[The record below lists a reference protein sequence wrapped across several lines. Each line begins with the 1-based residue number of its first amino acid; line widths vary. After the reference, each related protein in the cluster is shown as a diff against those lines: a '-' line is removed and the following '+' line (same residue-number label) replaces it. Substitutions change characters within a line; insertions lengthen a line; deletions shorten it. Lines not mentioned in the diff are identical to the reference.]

1 MNIAQA
7 EKNLNSWMQDPSDNP
22 QGSTLTAAELTVSA
36 KVLDRYISEENL
48 AKLFHDRE
56 QAESLAAFSADL
68 LTTYPNYPYHQPAH
82 GVDVMHTTHLLTGM
96 IPVDKMSSDQKDLLL
111 VAAAAHDAGFKAGPP
126 PEGYAT
132 KEHYAVSF
140 LDEKYK
146 PDSADY
152 EFMESAILGTIIGPK
167 EQIRRDSIEAK
178 LLHHADLGYV
188 WLSGGRD
195 FLNYA
200 MRFRVEECSELSWR
214 EFQELESLFL
224 SNYQQHLEDDM
235 RACGVAEK
243 MIEQMV
249 YQVAE
254 NRRFITD
261 PELDEPSQEILQDWP
276 MTQEKRVSSPC
287 QIGKTVLVSSG
298 VSL

>member
-1 MNIAQA
+1 MNITQT
-7 EKNLNSWMQDPSDNP
+7 EKGLNSWVQDPSDNP
-22 QGSTLTAAELTVSA
+22 QDPTLTAAELTVSA
-36 KVLDRYISEENL
+36 KVLDRYTSEENL
-48 AKLFHDRE
+48 SELFYDRE
-56 QAESLAAFSADL
+56 RAESLATFSADL
-68 LTTYPNYPYHQPAH
+68 LATYPNYPYHQPAH
-82 GVDVMHTTHLLTGM
+82 GVDVMHTAHLLTDM
-96 IPVDKMSSDQKDLLL
+96 IPADKMSSNQKDLLL

-126 PEGYAT
+126 PEGYVT

-152 EFMESAILGTIIGPK
+152 GFMESAILGTIIGPK
-167 EQIRRDSIEAK
+167 EQVRRDGIEAK

-188 WLSGGRD
+188 WLSCGRD

-200 MRFRVEECSELSWR
+200 MRFRIEECSEMSWR
-214 EFQELESLFL
+214 EFQKLESLFL
-224 SNYQQHLEDDM
+224 TNYQQHLEDDM

-243 MIEQMV
+243 MIEQMMR
-249 YQVAE
+249 QVAE

-276 MTQEKRVSSPC
+276 MTHSHLRA
-287 QIGKTVLVSSG
+287 TLVK
-298 VSL
+298 LFL